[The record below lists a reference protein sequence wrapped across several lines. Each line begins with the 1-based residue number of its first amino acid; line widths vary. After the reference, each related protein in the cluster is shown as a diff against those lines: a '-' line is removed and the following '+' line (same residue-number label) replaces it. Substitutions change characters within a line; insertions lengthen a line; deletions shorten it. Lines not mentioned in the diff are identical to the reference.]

1 MFKESISQETKL
13 VLQKIR
19 QSDLIGKFYLAGGT
33 ALAIQLG
40 HRESID
46 LDWFCQTDFSNQ
58 EVKANLSKLGKF
70 EVTSESEG
78 TVNGILDN
86 VKISF
91 LRYQYKLLFSPVDF
105 EEIKIADERDIAAM
119 KIDAVSSRGSKKDFI
134 DVFFLLKKYSLE
146 ELIEFFEKKYAEISY
161 NKLHILKSLVY
172 FTDADDEPMPIMLQ
186 NIDWVEVKKELQKKV
201 NIWLSEKNT
210 DWSMV

>member
-13 VLQKIR
+13 VLEKIS
-19 QSDLIGKFYLAGGT
+19 QSDLVEKFYLAGGT

-58 EVKANLSKLGKF
+58 VIKAVLSQLGSF
-70 EVTSESEG
+70 QITSESEG
-78 TVNGILDN
+78 TINGLLDN
-86 VKISF
+86 VRMSF
-91 LRYQYKLLFSPVDF
+91 LRYQYKLLFPLVAMSKV
-105 EEIKIADERDIAAM
+105 KLADERDIAAM

-134 DVFFLLKKYSLE
+134 DIFFLLKKYSLAE
-146 ELIEFFEKKYAEISY
+146 IIGFFEKKYSEINY

-172 FTDADDEPMPIMLQ
+172 FADADDEPMPIMIE
-186 NIDWVEVKKELQKKV
+186 NIGWAEAKKDIKEKV
-201 NIWLSEKNT
+201 NAWLK
-210 DWSMV
+210 